1 MIQDR
6 ATGTILFIGLAVSG
20 VIIGRAIAGSPDDT
34 VALLTLCIVAFGALL
49 FAARTQEDR
58 RFVVR
63 LFLIALAVRVLVAGV
78 SYQFDVRGIIAPDFG
93 TYDNHGN
100 ELYKY
105 WTGQLQGGFQGFPFT
120 RRSKSGWGFYYFVAG
135 VYYLIGRNTF
145 AFQLICC
152 VLGAAAAVFVNRIA
166 YMIYPDQGTARLAGM
181 LAAISPTMII
191 WTSQGIKEGPIT
203 FLLCMSLYLTLR
215 MSRKITIV
223 DSLLLLGALFC
234 IFALRH
240 YVFYVVLMA
249 VVGSLVVA
257 AREFSAARLMQGGLL
272 IIVLGVV
279 FSSLGAQEVA
289 EGNLNLK
296 RIQAGREWSARVSNT
311 GYGGDVDITDTR
323 EAITYLPIGAMY
335 FLYAPF
341 PWMISSVS
349 HVLSLPELVLWW
361 LAAPLL
367 FAGYW
372 YMVRHRLRES
382 FPVCIFT
389 IGLTLVYALYQT
401 NAGTSHRQRVQLLG
415 FFLIFIAIAWT
426 RWRAARAERRAQHAA
441 ARYGWTGAMPAGPR
455 ALSR

>member
-6 ATGTILFIGLAVSG
+6 ATSTILVIGLAGFAV
-20 VIIGRAIAGSPDDT
+20 VIGQAIAGSPDDT
-34 VALLTLCIVAFGALL
+34 IAFLFLCIVALGALL
-49 FAARTQEDR
+49 LVARTREDR
-58 RFVVR
+58 RFLVR
-63 LFLIALAVRVLVAGV
+63 LFLIALAVRVIVAGIV
-78 SYQFDVRGIIAPDFG
+78 YQFDFRGIIAPDYG

-105 WTGQLQGGFQGFPFT
+105 WTGQLQGEFHGFPFT

-135 VYYLIGRNTF
+135 IYYLIGRNAF
-145 AFQLICC
+145 AFQLVCC
-152 VLGAAAAVFVNRIA
+152 LIGAAAVVLVNRIA
-166 YMIYPDQGTARLAGM
+166 YLIYPDQRTARLAGI
-181 LAAISPTMII
+181 LAAVSPSMII

-203 FLLCMSLYLTLR
+203 FLLCLSLYLTLR
-215 MSRKITIV
+215 MSRKITIA
-223 DSLLLLGALFC
+223 DSLLLIGALFC
-234 IFALRH
+234 MFALRH
-240 YVFYVVLMA
+240 YVFYVVFMA
-249 VVGSLVVA
+249 VIGSLVVA
-257 AREFSAARLMQGGLL
+257 AREFSPARIMQGGLL

-289 EGNLNLK
+289 ESNLNLK

-389 IGLTLVYALYQT
+389 IGLTFVYALYQT

-415 FFLIFIAIAWT
+415 FFIIFIAIAWT

-441 ARYGWTGAMPAGPR
+441 ARYGWVGAMPAGPR
-455 ALSR
+455 ALNR